1 MKLNKKKVAVLALAG
16 LLALGGAGGAL
27 AYIITDA
34 SKSSGNIT
42 ADSAIIMNFG
52 SDSSTT
58 FMNVENL
65 TTTAV
70 QTRTLTVNREKST
83 SVSTGNV
90 NVAFALTGKNIKV
103 ELDTQAWQVTTS
115 DNYKT
120 LIVGSTEATVS
131 DSYQLPVN
139 SETKSQTYY
148 LRFSV
153 NTASTLA
160 EESENTV
167 TGTLSCTLSYIAP
180 AVSQE

>member
-1 MKLNKKKVAVLALAG
+1 MKLNKKKVAVLGLAG

-27 AYIITDA
+27 AYIITSA
-34 SKSSGNIT
+34 SKSSNIT

-58 FMNVENL
+58 FMDVKNL

-90 NVAFALTGKNIKV
+90 NVAFELTGKNIKV
-103 ELDTQAWQVTTS
+103 ELDTQTWQEATS
-115 DNYKT
+115 TNYKT
-120 LIVGSTEATVS
+120 LIVGSTEATAS
-131 DSYQLPVN
+131 YSYQLPVN

-167 TGTLSCTLSYIAP
+167 TGTLSCTLSYIAR
-180 AVSQE
+180 AV